1 MEPLVAAHAHEMFGV
16 LSDPAIYESAN
27 APPPSEEWLRSRYRR
42 LEQRRSPDGNEL
54 WLNWVARVPCG
65 ELVGYV
71 QATVLPSGVSYI
83 ACVAAADSARLRCRP
98 RSCWP
103 GRELFRD
110 VVKRERRAISAAR
123 IAEGV

>member
-71 QATVLPSGVSYI
+71 QATRFAIGGIVHRVRCSRGLGAFALPATILLATTRIVP
-83 ACVAAADSARLRCRP
+83 RC
-98 RSCWP
+98 
-103 GRELFRD
+103 G
-110 VVKRERRAISAAR
+110 KT
-123 IAEGV
+123 